1 MLAALDAAHH
11 AKLCHNIV
19 FASYVRLPVMSDIS
33 LQLPDPRQYPESSP
47 SNMLI
52 HYTQSIVNARSEDD
66 RAMWRASLRAALV
79 EMLEREELL
88 SLSVALAMVTS
99 QQIYRELWDALR
111 DAAERPDSGRH
122 AVIFAV
128 PLVLVI
134 GSKGKA
140 TLPERIADVDTLNAL
155 FRQHGLFADGAE
167 VFLSGKLLHPDN
179 VVGIHSAQIYRYTRQ
194 LVDAVRGLPLE
205 LPAAPIVAKDEG
217 VFLRYLVGVAIRE
230 DGAEPP
236 VKLGGNVGAWGVPVM
251 KFIGEQLKTEGVTL
265 FPIPRP
271 PMPLMQ
277 AIVAANFARLEVAL
291 QVFASTQI
299 RQLRDLGQ
307 EPVAIMSAHD
317 NGELHIT
324 VSATGN
330 EKDWGGFVW
339 PLAAQDDVAQ
349 IETNFRLL
357 MAECQVGDVRV
368 VDGVQPESC
377 DGIPLF
383 FTADDWPPQP
393 VTLQ

>member
-1 MLAALDAAHH
+1 
-11 AKLCHNIV
+11 
-19 FASYVRLPVMSDIS
+19 MSELF

-52 HYTQSIVNARSEDD
+52 HYAQSIVGARTEDD
-66 RAMWRASLRAALV
+66 RAMWRDSLRAALI

-99 QQIYRELWDALR
+99 QHIYRELWDALR

-122 AVIFAV
+122 AIIFAV

-140 TLPERIADVDTLNAL
+140 TLPERIADVDALNQL
-155 FRQHGLFADGAE
+155 FRQHGLFTEGAE
-167 VFLSGKLLHPDN
+167 VFLSGKLLHPDS

-194 LVDAVRGLPLE
+194 LVDAARGLPLA
-205 LPAAPIVAKDEG
+205 LAAAPIIAKDEG
-217 VFLRYLVGVAIRE
+217 VFLRYLIGVAIRE
-230 DGAEPP
+230 DGAAAP
-236 VKLGGNVGAWGVPVM
+236 VKLGGNVGTWGVPLM
-251 KFIGEQLKTEGVTL
+251 NFIGEQLKTDGVTL

-307 EPVAIMSAHD
+307 EPVAIMSSHE

-324 VSATGN
+324 VSAAGN

-339 PLAAQDDVAQ
+339 PLAAQDDVSL
-349 IETNFRLL
+349 IESQFRML
-357 MAECQVGDVRV
+357 MTECQVSDVRIV
-368 VDGVQPESC
+368 PEIQPESRA
-377 DGIPLF
+377 GIPLF
-383 FTADDWPPQP
+383 FTADDWP
-393 VTLQ
+393 VRRETLQ

>member
-1 MLAALDAAHH
+1 
-11 AKLCHNIV
+11 
-19 FASYVRLPVMSDIS
+19 MSDIS

-155 FRQHGLFADGAE
+155 FRQHGLFADGAA
-167 VFLSGKLLHPDN
+167 VKF
-179 VVGIHSAQIYRYTRQ
+179 VGEETFRLCKEYVDEMI
-194 LVDAVRGLPLE
+194 LVDTDAIARAVARSATTRR
-205 LPAAPIVAKDEG
+205 AASA
-217 VFLRYLVGVAIRE
+217 
-230 DGAEPP
+230 PP
-236 VKLGGNVGAWGVPVM
+236 
-251 KFIGEQLKTEGVTL
+251 
-265 FPIPRP
+265 PR
-271 PMPLMQ
+271 
-277 AIVAANFARLEVAL
+277 ARLRRARP
-291 QVFASTQI
+291 S
-299 RQLRDLGQ
+299 RR
-307 EPVAIMSAHD
+307 
-317 NGELHIT
+317 
-324 VSATGN
+324 
-330 EKDWGGFVW
+330 
-339 PLAAQDDVAQ
+339 
-349 IETNFRLL
+349 
-357 MAECQVGDVRV
+357 AESSRARAR
-368 VDGVQPESC
+368 S
-377 DGIPLF
+377 
-383 FTADDWPPQP
+383 PPW
-393 VTLQ
+393 